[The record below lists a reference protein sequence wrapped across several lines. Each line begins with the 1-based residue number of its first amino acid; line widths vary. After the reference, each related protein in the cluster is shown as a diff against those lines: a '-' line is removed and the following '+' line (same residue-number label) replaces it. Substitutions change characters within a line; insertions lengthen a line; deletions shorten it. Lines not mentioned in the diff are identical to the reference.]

1 MNTSKYT
8 LVAEGRRDSSVFITM
23 PENSMPENSRA
34 FAGGARVLCAVALR
48 GALRGAERL
57 DQLAQ

>member
-23 PENSMPENSRA
+23 PENSRA

-48 GALRGAERL
+48 GAERL